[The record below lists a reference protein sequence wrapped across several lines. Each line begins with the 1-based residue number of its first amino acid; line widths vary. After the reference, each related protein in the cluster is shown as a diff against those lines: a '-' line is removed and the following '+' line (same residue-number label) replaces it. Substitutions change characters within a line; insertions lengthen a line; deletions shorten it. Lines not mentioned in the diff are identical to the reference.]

1 MSPDKPVR
9 KRPCGFTA
17 APHGRALHTADN
29 MFHVVSAS
37 SPVPSEIFALL
48 ALLSISVVVLLILR
62 HYLPLR
68 TTPTYYLVPIF
79 FALWLPACMVLL
91 VPVDLASS
99 ARTEDEATRGIWLP
113 QRVLLVS
120 WRITYWLTFALTW
133 FILPILGEYSD
144 SGYREPQD
152 SLKYSLR
159 QNAQYHLM
167 VLGTAS
173 VGLVY
178 LFVRYQPDFT
188 TFKTSFMALA
198 YFYGLI
204 FAIYLMGHGLVSI
217 PRRLLRYSSIS
228 GRLRRLQ
235 TRAPQL
241 HEKMEDSLL
250 NLEDVELQVSE
261 LGRRKTG
268 SAVKFSE
275 WIEEL
280 VEIANLPESQPRSG
294 VGAESRALPTVI
306 TEKFMADLSRK
317 LMRARHARS
326 RYVNEWNDL
335 LKEASDTQAILDAAA
350 SKKLEFGT
358 PSPHAGFWD
367 RFTIHTPYT
376 RYLYYYHF
384 EPYASIASGVFL
396 AAASTLIVWSEVI
409 KAAFPQLSV
418 IRLTV
423 VHHWVGEKGQVG
435 FAGQVISVL
444 WLLYMCS
451 ATFITMTEVKTW
463 RGRALVRRNTAYES
477 AFWYAG
483 QVAKLSVPLS
493 YNFMTFL
500 SSTIYT
506 KTRFYGFL
514 GQLID
519 FTPMGEW
526 ADYLFPVFVLVPVA
540 ATLFGLYGKIKRV
553 FGFGG
558 EFIDEDEG
566 DGRTFGTGSW
576 REGRDL
582 IERELGG
589 NSGLRRRDE
598 AFARLEASGRS
609 APVLTIPGGRDGA
622 AASPARSPV
631 RSTNPRLGQAS
642 RAPYRDEPEEENFF
656 ESLGHRMKNTIDT
669 FEPPQWFQDIKK
681 PKWMGGDD
689 DEPSSSSGGGGGG
702 GVDSDI
708 RRWFG
713 GEGRVRL

>member
-1 MSPDKPVR
+1 
-9 KRPCGFTA
+9 
-17 APHGRALHTADN
+17 

-48 ALLSISVVVLLILR
+48 ALLVISVIVLLILR
-62 HYLPLR
+62 HFLPLR
-68 TTPTYYLVPIF
+68 TTPAFYLVPIF

-91 VPVDLASS
+91 VPIDLASS
-99 ARTEDEATRGIWLP
+99 ARTDDEATRGIWLP
-113 QRVLLVS
+113 QRLLLVS

-152 SLKYSLR
+152 CLKYSLR
-159 QNAQYHLM
+159 QNAQYHAM
-167 VLGTAS
+167 VFGSAAI
-173 VGLVY
+173 GLTY
-178 LFVRYQPDFT
+178 LFARYGVGAFE
-188 TFKTSFMALA
+188 FKASFMALA
-198 YFYGLI
+198 YFYGLV
-204 FAIYLMGHGLVSI
+204 FAIYLMGHGLVSV
-217 PRRLLRYSSIS
+217 PRRLLRYASIS

-235 TRAPQL
+235 IRAPKL
-241 HEKMEDSLL
+241 YEKMEDSLL

-275 WIEEL
+275 WIDEL
-280 VEIANLPESQPRSG
+280 VESANMPESQPRTV
-294 VGAESRALPTVI
+294 VGDTRALPTVI

-317 LMRARHARS
+317 LMRARHTRS

-335 LKEASDTQAILDAAA
+335 LKDASDTQAILDSAA
-350 SKKLEFGT
+350 SKKLTFAA

-367 RFTIHTPYT
+367 QFTVHTPYS
-376 RYLYYYHF
+376 RYIYYYHF
-384 EPYASIASGVFL
+384 EPYACIALGMFL
-396 AAASTLIVWSEVI
+396 AAASVLIIWSELV

-435 FAGQVISVL
+435 FAGQLISVL
-444 WLLYMCS
+444 WLLYMCA

-463 RGRALVRRNTAYES
+463 RGRALVKRNTAYES
-477 AFWYAG
+477 AFWYSG

-500 SSTIYT
+500 SGEIYK

-514 GQLID
+514 GTLVN
-519 FTPMGEW
+519 FTPLGRW
-526 ADYLFPVFVLVPVA
+526 ADYLFPVFVLLPVA
-540 ATLFGLYGKIKRV
+540 ATLFGLYGKVKRM

-558 EFIDEDEG
+558 EFIDDDDENG
-566 DGRTFGTGSW
+566 DGRVFGTGSW

-589 NSGLRRRDE
+589 NSALRRREE
-598 AFARLEASGRS
+598 AFARLESGGRS
-609 APVLTIPGGRDGA
+609 APVLTIPGGRNGLA
-622 AASPARSPV
+622 SSPARSPV
-631 RSTNPRLGQAS
+631 RATTNRQSGQSS
-642 RAPYRDEPEEENFF
+642 RNRPYRDEPEEDQNFF
-656 ESLGHRMKNTIDT
+656 ESLGHRMKNTMDT

-689 DEPSSSSGGGGGG
+689 DEPGSGSGSGNGG
-702 GVDSDI
+702 GVESDI

-713 GEGRVRL
+713 GGGSSEGRVRL

>member
-1 MSPDKPVR
+1 M
-9 KRPCGFTA
+9 
-17 APHGRALHTADN
+17 LHI
-29 MFHVVSAS
+29 VSAS
-37 SPVPSEIFALL
+37 SPVPSEIFAFL
-48 ALLSISVVVLLILR
+48 ALLSVSVVVLLILR

-68 TTPTYYLVPIF
+68 TTPAFYLVPIF
-79 FALWLPACMVLL
+79 FALWLPACIVLL
-91 VPVDLASS
+91 VPIDLASS
-99 ARTEDEATRGIWLP
+99 ARTDDEATRGVWLP

-120 WRITYWLTFALTW
+120 WRISYWLTFALTW

-144 SGYREPQD
+144 SGYREPKD
-152 SLKYSLR
+152 SLMYSLR
-159 QNAQYHLM
+159 QNAQYHIM
-167 VLGTAS
+167 VLGTAGI
-173 VGLVY
+173 GLAY
-178 LFVRYQPDFT
+178 LFITYNPSLT
-188 TFKTSFMALA
+188 AIKTSFMALA
-198 YFYGLI
+198 YFYGLV

-217 PRRLLRYSSIS
+217 PRRLFRYSSIS

-235 TRAPQL
+235 TRAPKL
-241 HEKMEDSLL
+241 YEKMEDSLL

-275 WIEEL
+275 WIDEL
-280 VEIANLPESQPRSG
+280 VETANLPESHPRSSTLG
-294 VGAESRALPTVI
+294 VSAESRNLPTVI
-306 TEKFMADLSRK
+306 TEKFMADLTRK

-335 LKEASDTQAILDAAA
+335 LKEASETQAILDSAA
-350 SKKLEFGT
+350 SKKLESDA
-358 PSPHAGFWD
+358 PSPHGGFWD
-367 RFTIHTPYT
+367 RFTVHTPYT
-376 RYLYYYHF
+376 RYLYYYHV
-384 EPYASIASGVFL
+384 EPYASIALGAFL
-396 AAASTLIVWSEVI
+396 AAASALIIWSEVI

-435 FAGQVISVL
+435 FAGQVISVF
-444 WLLYMCS
+444 WLLYMCA

-500 SSTIYT
+500 SSTIYK
-506 KTRFYGFL
+506 KTRFYDFL
-514 GQLID
+514 GRLID
-519 FTPMGEW
+519 FSSISRW
-526 ADYLFPVFVLVPVA
+526 ADYLFPIFVLVPVV
-540 ATLFGLYGKIKRV
+540 ATLFGLYGKIKRM

-558 EFIDEDEG
+558 DFIDEDEG
-566 DGRTFGTGSW
+566 DGRIFGTGSW

-589 NSGLRRRDE
+589 NSALRRREE
-598 AFARLEASGRS
+598 AFARLEGAGRS
-609 APVLTIPGGRDGA
+609 APVLTIPGGRSGA
-622 AASPARSPV
+622 AASPARSPT
-631 RSTNPRLGQAS
+631 RATQGRRPGQPS
-642 RAPYRDEPEEENFF
+642 RTTPYRDEEPEEENFF

-689 DEPSSSSGGGGGG
+689 DEPGSGSGGVGG
-702 GVDSDI
+702 GVESDI